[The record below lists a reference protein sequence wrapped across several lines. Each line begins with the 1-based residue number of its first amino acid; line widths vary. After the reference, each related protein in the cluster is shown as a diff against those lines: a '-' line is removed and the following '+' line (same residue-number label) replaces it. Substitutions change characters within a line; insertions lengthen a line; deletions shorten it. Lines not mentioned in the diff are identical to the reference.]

1 MTEMSMGTIEDNEV
15 DGARGVG
22 IFCGDYSH
30 CEIEDNVV
38 RHVRADRTSDD
49 AGRQGVAIV
58 SHFGAQAEVSGNRIT
73 HTPIHVAAFAE
84 ATVEH
89 E

>member
-1 MTEMSMGTIEDNEV
+1 MGTIEDNVV
-15 DGARGVG
+15 DGALGIG

-30 CEIEDNVV
+30 CEVEDNVV
-38 RHVRADRTSDD
+38 RDVRPDRASSD
-49 AGRQGVAIV
+49 AGRQGVAIE
-58 SHFGAQAEVSGNRIT
+58 SHFGAETEVSGNEVT
-73 HTPIHVAAFAE
+73 GTPIHVAAFSE